1 MIFLQETGIPADV
14 PSHLKYYVA
23 GVFLLVLLIFII
35 IKFLTYLKDKKK
47 IAEKLQYSKDQIIKV
62 HMISETAYV
71 TQGQGVHT
79 AYIECMELLANDK
92 NIIIKVNGEGT
103 GNIFHSH
110 TYGPYYFWKGRN
122 YKGRRILTAHV
133 IPDSSKGTIPFW
145 KQLLPLT
152 TLYLKLAYSY
162 ADVVIAISPTVEKEI
177 RRLGIKSKIVRIY
190 NPVLLD
196 NWARTEEN
204 RKKGRQQLGIK
215 DHEKLVLGVGQLQ
228 ERKGVEDF
236 IDIAA
241 GIPESKFVWAGGRPW
256 GMFTE
261 GIKRIDERIE
271 KAPSN
276 ISFTGLLDLKEMA
289 PMYAAA
295 DVFLFPSYQENCP
308 LAPMEAAASGL
319 PVVFRDIQEYTS
331 LYANPYLKAANTAE
345 FIEITRTLLSDRPF
359 YNEGVKISERLISEF
374 DKFKIKNDL
383 ISLYTN
389 VLNNYFNISS

>member
-1 MIFLQETGIPADV
+1 MLLEAINYIQFYGYLAAFL
-14 PSHLKYYVA
+14 
-23 GVFLLVLLIFII
+23 FLVILTIYITIKLISFS
-35 IKFLTYLKDKKK
+35 KNKKK
-47 IAEKLQYSKDQIIKV
+47 SAEKLLYANDHVIRL
-62 HMISETAYV
+62 HMVSETAYV

-79 AYIECMELLANDK
+79 AYIELMELLAHDK
-92 NIIIKVNGEGT
+92 DVVIKVNGDGT

-162 ADVVIAISPTVEKEI
+162 ADVVIAISPTVEQEI
-177 RRLGIKSKIVRIY
+177 KRLGVKSKIVRIY

-196 NWARTEEN
+196 NWVRTDEN
-204 RKKGRQQLGIK
+204 RKKGRKQLGIK

-236 IDIAA
+236 IDMATA
-241 GIPESKFVWAGGRPW
+241 IPGAKFVWVGGRPW
-256 GMFTE
+256 GVFTE
-261 GIKRIDERIE
+261 GIKRINDRIE
-271 KAPSN
+271 NAPSN
-276 ISFTGLLDLKEMA
+276 ISFTGLLDLKEMR

-308 LAPMEAAASGL
+308 LAPLEAAAAGL
-319 PVVFRDIQEYTS
+319 PVVFRDIPEYTS
-331 LYANPYLKAANTAE
+331 LYSNPYLKAANTTE
-345 FIEITRTLLSDRPF
+345 FIETTRKLLSDNSF
-359 YNEGVKISERLISEF
+359 YTTGVKMSAELISEF
-374 DKFKIKNDL
+374 DKFKIKKDIIN
-383 ISLYTN
+383 LYTG
-389 VLNNYFNISS
+389 VLTNYFKN